1 MTLELT
7 PDELLTTTRAV
18 RKRLD
23 LDRPVEREVLRECLD
38 IAIQAPTGS
47 NIQGWHWVI
56 VTDPDKRAAIAEVY
70 RDGAKGYLIPDA
82 SRDDDAHGRPKST
95 EGGGDQQARVV
106 SSARYLADKLHCV
119 PVHVIPCI
127 WGRPPDPDE
136 HGADGVRDLPFRGT
150 ALQAGFWGSIFPAIW
165 SFQLALRARGLGSS
179 LTTLHLNH
187 ERRVA
192 DLLGIPYERCTQAAL
207 LPVAYTVGTDFKP
220 ATRRDPETVVHWDTW

>member
-23 LDRPVEREVLRECLD
+23 LDRPVEREVICECLD
-38 IAIQAPTGS
+38 IAMQAPTGS
-47 NIQGWHWVI
+47 NMQSWHWVI

-70 RDGAKGYLIPDA
+70 RDGAKGYLVPEA
-82 SRDDDAHGRPKST
+82 SRDADAHGRPQST

-106 SSARYLADKLHCV
+106 SSARYLADNLHRV
-119 PVHVIPCI
+119 PVHVIPCN
-127 WGRPPDPDE
+127 WGRLPDHDE
-136 HGADGVRDLPFRGT
+136 HGAGGMRGLPFRGT

-179 LTTLHLNH
+179 LTTFHLTD

-207 LPVAYTVGTDFKP
+207 LPVAYTIGTDFKP
-220 ATRRDPETVVHWDTW
+220 AARRDSEAVIHWDTW